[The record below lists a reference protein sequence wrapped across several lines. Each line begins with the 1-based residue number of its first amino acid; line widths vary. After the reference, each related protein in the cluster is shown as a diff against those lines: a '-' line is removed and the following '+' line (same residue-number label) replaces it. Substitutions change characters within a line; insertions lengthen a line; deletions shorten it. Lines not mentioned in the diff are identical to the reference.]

1 MNIKIVMEQV
11 AGIEPASIPWQGI
24 VLPIN
29 YICILKVYTKMEWL
43 LEKAYQSRLSQA
55 TTPLCYLL
63 TNYALT
69 QSLRPLPALN
79 VTAV

>member
-29 YICILKVYTKMEWL
+29 YTCGWSGEGCCL
-43 LEKAYQSRLSQA
+43 L
-55 TTPLCYLL
+55 
-63 TNYALT
+63 AL
-69 QSLRPLPALN
+69 
-79 VTAV
+79 